1 MAIGHPPEAPVRA
14 TITLVVADHSD
25 YPTDLERDVTLK
37 DGTALRL
44 RPIRPDDAPRLISL
58 YNRLS
63 RLTAYQRFF
72 SVMKRLPPDWAR
84 LLATVDYHRRLALV
98 AERGP
103 ADAPEIEAVA
113 RYEPTDDPG
122 TVEVAFAI
130 QDGYQ
135 GKGLGTLLLR
145 HLLDAAEARGIHRFR
160 AYVLADNQRMLAL
173 FSRLTDI
180 RERRLEYGVVTLLFE
195 RRAIEPP
202 AHDG

>member
-1 MAIGHPPEAPVRA
+1 MAIGHPPEAPVHA
-14 TITLVVADHSD
+14 TIVPVVADHSD

-44 RPIRPDDAPRLISL
+44 RPIRPDDAPRLIDL

-63 RLTAYQRFF
+63 RLTVYQRFF

-135 GKGLGTLLLR
+135 GKGLGTALLR

-160 AYVLADNQRMLAL
+160 AYVLADNRRMLGL
-173 FSRLTDI
+173 FSRLTHI
-180 RERRLEYGVVTLLFE
+180 LERQIESGIVTLVFE
-195 RRAIEPP
+195 RCADEPRSP
-202 AHDG
+202 

>member
-1 MAIGHPPEAPVRA
+1 MAY
-14 TITLVVADHSD
+14 HSD
-25 YPTDLERDVTLK
+25 YPTDLERNVTLK

-72 SVMKRLPPDWAR
+72 SAMKRLPPDWAR

-98 AERGP
+98 AEHGP

-145 HLLDAAEARGIHRFR
+145 HLLDAAEARGIHRFC

-180 RERRLEYGVVTLLFE
+180 RERRLESGVVTLLFE

-202 AHDG
+202 AHHG